1 MKSVLIVEDAAVIR
15 ELAEAVLRAEGYR
28 TLTAKD
34 GKEALSLL
42 SAETPDL
49 VLLDLGLPVL
59 GGRDVLASMRRS
71 ERLSGVPVLVLTAMP
86 ERDRVR
92 EIAALGVSGYLLKSE
107 FSLTDLLARVR
118 ACLGGE
124 AGGSARPAPAA
135 RGTPDARG
143 RSRSKA
149 TTTGAA
155 TAPRPAPDADAAGAE
170 ALRSLRPLMTRTEV
184 LRSVQGCAEL
194 RALSPAAS
202 KVLEL
207 TRSPGCSM
215 ESLARVVAQDHA
227 MALKM
232 LRLANS
238 AAFAVNGEP
247 VDSVQKAVVRI
258 GVEGIRQCVLNLSVI
273 ERFSTPLPGGEF
285 SILDAWEH
293 AIAVASLSAELAADA
308 GPRQAEAAF
317 TAGLLHDIG
326 RLIYTEQLG
335 ERYVEVVET
344 ARRLD
349 LPLERVE
356 SRLLLLSHADVMERV
371 LQGWNFARDLINPIV
386 LHHHSPA
393 EIRDA
398 APRQQ
403 AECLRLGL
411 ADRLAHALMLG
422 GSGNEALYP
431 TEDFCRA
438 LNLDGESLA
447 RILSGIRPKIEDLK
461 LAMLAAAATETA
473 PTVAERVRARL
484 PAPLRPVYVSAEPQL
499 DAYRLFFDEL
509 AGAPDG
515 GPPNVAVA
523 RIAAPREQPQV
534 AAALLGAMEDAD
546 AERLPLIV
554 LTPEDKPVPAE
565 TLWPVPPVA
574 TLTTPTT
581 VGRLIRAVSEAMQAA
596 PRARAA

>member
-1 MKSVLIVEDAAVIR
+1 MRSVLIVEDAAVIR
-15 ELAEAVLRAEGYR
+15 ELAEAVLKGEGYR
-28 TLTAKD
+28 TLTARD
-34 GKEALSLL
+34 GKEALALL
-42 SAETPDL
+42 AAQTPDL
-49 VLLDLGLPVL
+49 VLLDLNLPGL
-59 GGRDVLASMRRS
+59 GGREVLASIRRS
-71 ERLSGVPVLVLTAMP
+71 ERLSRVPVLVLTALP

-118 ACLGGE
+118 ACLGG
-124 AGGSARPAPAA
+124 APGGAPRPAPAA
-135 RGTPDARG
+135 RAKADAGG
-143 RSRSKA
+143 RARQKA
-149 TTTGAA
+149 AAAAAPRAA
-155 TAPRPAPDADAAGAE
+155 TDAAAPGPD
-170 ALRSLRPLMTRTEV
+170 ALRSLRPLMTRAEV

-215 ESLARVVAQDHA
+215 ESLAKVVAQDHA
-227 MALKM
+227 MALKL

-238 AAFAVNGEP
+238 AAFAAQGEP

-273 ERFSTPLPGGEF
+273 ERFSTPLPGGEY
-285 SILDAWEH
+285 SMLDAWEH
-293 AIAVASLSAELAADA
+293 AIAVAGLAAELAAGA

-317 TAGLLHDIG
+317 TAGLLHDVG
-326 RLIYTEQLG
+326 RLIYAEQLG
-335 ERYVEVVET
+335 EQYVQVVET

-371 LQGWNFARDLINPIV
+371 LQGWNFARELINPIV

-422 GSGNEALYP
+422 GSGNEALSP

-438 LNLDGESLA
+438 LGLDGEALA
-447 RILSGIRPKIEDLK
+447 RVLTGIRQKTDELK
-461 LAMLAAAATETA
+461 LAMLAASSSGAA
-473 PTVAERVRARL
+473 PPVAERVRSRL
-484 PAPLRPVYVSAEPQL
+484 RGPLRPVYISAEPRL
-499 DAYRLFFDEL
+499 DAFRHFFDEL
-509 AGAPDG
+509 AGEDDG
-515 GPPNVAVA
+515 GAPNLAVA
-523 RIAAPREQPQV
+523 RVAAPREQPQV
-534 AAALLGAMEDAD
+534 AAALLEALQDAGAGMP
-546 AERLPLIV
+546 PLIV
-554 LTPEDKPVPAE
+554 LTPEDKPAPAD
-565 TLWPVPPVA
+565 TLWPVPPLA
-574 TLTTPTT
+574 TITTPTT
-581 VGRLIRAVSEAMQAA
+581 VNRLVEAANAALEAA